1 MSKTFLERIGFT
13 RSDDEDDIENTETGI
28 GKESTADWLT
38 EVDESKKSPWEIQ
51 ADVYQTPDAVFIKT
65 IVAGVRPEDLDVTI
79 SREKVTINGRRVE
92 ENLPGSAQFV
102 AKELYWGEF
111 TKTVYMPN
119 GVEVEASEA
128 QAEEKHGMLLLK
140 LPKIDKNKETRLR
153 IKSV

>member
-1 MSKTFLERIGFT
+1 
-13 RSDDEDDIENTETGI
+13 
-28 GKESTADWLT
+28 
-38 EVDESKKSPWEIQ
+38 
-51 ADVYQTPDAVFIKT
+51 
-65 IVAGVRPEDLDVTI
+65 
-79 SREKVTINGRRVE
+79 VTINGRRVE